1 MIVLAALVP
10 TFNVLPTR
18 ARVLTSFPRFDV
30 LSAHHFTLQP
40 YCNVPTTLKPKS
52 YLNPRQ
58 VGDKV
63 VSCGPPTLRFSSRF
77 HEGTIVK
84 R

>member
-1 MIVLAALVP
+1 MIYDPYVIIKPDGFGNEL
-10 TFNVLPTR
+10 
-18 ARVLTSFPRFDV
+18 
-30 LSAHHFTLQP
+30 HFTLQP

-63 VSCGPPTLRFSSRF
+63 VSCDFTDNREKVR
-77 HEGTIVK
+77 